1 MERQTFKE
9 IGARLRALRLAL
21 EDESQADFARRHGF
35 KRSQLNN
42 WETGVRRIPLE
53 AAVTLCDAYGVSL
66 DWMYR
71 GKRDGL
77 SEHLRKLL

>member
-1 MERQTFKE
+1 MERHAYVE
-9 IGARLRALRLAL
+9 IGHRLRLLRVAL

-42 WETGVRRIPLE
+42 WETGARRIPLE
-53 AAVTLCDAYGVSL
+53 AAITLCDAYGLSL
-66 DWMYR
+66 DWIYR

-77 SEHLRKLL
+77 PEHLRRML